1 MGATEILLKQGKRI
15 AALEAE
21 LKAAQD
27 HAATMEACARTAGA
41 ELYHLKRSYEFL
53 KIEVDR
59 LHTIRKSYRGELK
72 KQRGELKNSVP
83 FEVFKYRCDMRFFL
97 PSEPNYRCSNAP
109 ISFDCTADNCP
120 LTKG

>member
-27 HAATMEACARTAGA
+27 HAATMEACARTAEA

-72 KQRGELKNSVP
+72 KQREELKNSVP
-83 FEVFKYRCDMRFFL
+83 FEVFEYRATCASFYHQSQTIDAL
-97 PSEPNYRCSNAP
+97 THQYLLTAP
-109 ISFDCTADNCP
+109 PITV
-120 LTKG
+120 L

>member
-72 KQRGELKNSVP
+72 NSVP
-83 FEVFKYRCDMRFFL
+83 FEVFEYRATCASFYHQSQTIDAL
-97 PSEPNYRCSNAP
+97 THQYLLTAP
-109 ISFDCTADNCP
+109 PITV
-120 LTKG
+120 L